1 MYHNK
6 SQLNP
11 VKHSRSRLSTTEAA
25 PRNPPWPSWALAA
38 WLPDGYSRIFRSY
51 VIGPSGF
58 WTMATLQ
65 NLIPS
70 FPWIAPPHPPPWHN
84 PRKGRDQILPSGNL
98 VWDNRIHHSLLVLRR
113 RVDERGRLLHLG
125 VLLGHSPA
133 HRRVHLGGSLNRGTS
148 RVARLLSGWYNILI

>member
-38 WLPDGYSRIFRSY
+38 WLPDGYSQIFRSY

-98 VWDNRIHHSLLVLRR
+98 VWQQVVRPEGHEGGR
-113 RVDERGRLLHLG
+113 RGRREDSAG
-125 VLLGHSPA
+125 
-133 HRRVHLGGSLNRGTS
+133 RG
-148 RVARLLSGWYNILI
+148 RQEVELRPD

>member
-38 WLPDGYSRIFRSY
+38 WLPDGYSQIFRSY

-70 FPWIAPPHPPPWHN
+70 FPWIVQPRPPRWRN
-84 PRKGRDQILPSGNL
+84 PKKERDQILPSGNL
-98 VWDNRIHHSLLVLRR
+98 AEDQVRSKRADIYGKGRGALLLRH
-113 RVDERGRLLHLG
+113 ETIGRGDR
-125 VLLGHSPA
+125 
-133 HRRVHLGGSLNRGTS
+133 
-148 RVARLLSGWYNILI
+148 